1 MTGMEFKPQNRM
13 FIAGMG
19 FVGQRLGREL
29 KNHGWDVSGTCT
41 RINKKK
47 KLEEERSFQIYLID
61 ANEPDVIILD
71 AIKNHTHM
79 VVSIP
84 PVPGIGD
91 PMLDYEQIL
100 RRELVGGNLQWLG
113 YLSSTT
119 RCAFH
124 LLPPFMGSE
133 SSDNVALSVS
143 SKLVVHCLFSQ
154 MLANV
159 SFLTMELLLL
169 GVYGDTGGAW
179 VDEDYIPNPA
189 SESGRLRLAAEE
201 GWFNFGQSLGISTQ
215 VFRLGGIY
223 GPGRSAVDTIVKQG
237 ALSES
242 QRMRGHRQFT
252 SRVSVDDICQAIMAS
267 ICTPSSRRV
276 YNIVDDDPAPREE
289 VFEYARDLVEKK
301 WPGWIKQPSEQK
313 ESSEPVV
320 KKRGLRGEKR
330 VSNARMKKEL
340 GVRLLHPSYRYLAMV
355 PNGCAM
361 PAGCSSVNFGVCKP
375 AVFGGPVLS
384 CASRFRAKAAGF
396 PCLSSWRAQQEVMPL
411 LNPCAASSPF
421 FSRDHGSL
429 LRTIPALKSR
439 CKSRMAPQAS
449 KDVPYSFRFPPM
461 TKKPKWWWRMLACLP
476 YLMPLHET
484 WMYAETAYHL
494 HPFLEDF
501 EFLTYPFLGA
511 IGRLPSWF
519 LMAYFF
525 VAYLGVVRRKEWP
538 HFFRFHV
545 VMGMLLEIALQVIGT
560 VSRWMP
566 LAVYWGKVG
575 MHFWTA
581 IAFAY
586 LFTVL
591 EAIRCALAGMYADI
605 PFVCD
610 AAYIQIP
617 YD

>member
-1 MTGMEFKPQNRM
+1 MELCKISGSAAFQFGHLPKRSVFRMTGMEFKPQNRM

-113 YLSSTT
+113 YLSST
-119 RCAFH
+119 
-124 LLPPFMGSE
+124 S
-133 SSDNVALSVS
+133 
-143 SKLVVHCLFSQ
+143 
-154 MLANV
+154 
-159 SFLTMELLLL
+159 
-169 GVYGDTGGAW
+169 VYGDTGGAW